1 MAVELKKVTFGYR
14 GQQKVLDDF
23 DWNVAS
29 GEFHSVLGASGSGKT
44 TLLRLIAGLEQPQS
58 GSIWISSKDATHQPA
73 HRRGLALVGQSAATY
88 EHLSVLENLKF
99 AEQLSGQV
107 TPGLRQELLGQF
119 GLGSTLEQKPS
130 ELSGGQ
136 LQRLAIVRALLT
148 QRPLLLMDEPLAHLQ
163 ESLRGPIRRL
173 LRNWQQAHNLTCIY
187 VTHDSLE
194 ACEISDRLSVI
205 GQGKPLQTAAPG
217 ELYRYPNSR
226 EVAEL
231 MGRPSIQWIQVPES
245 DKHVGLRPADWQLI
259 SVGSSSIGSEELVEI
274 EPDRVRT
281 IGRLVAIRQVESWT
295 WLEVQV
301 KEHRLVA
308 VRQESPAPQ
317 SNEQGR
323 SAWQELKIDDRV
335 ELINTQ
341 PIWIDAGS

>member
-1 MAVELKKVTFGYR
+1 MAVELKQVSFGYR
-14 GQQKVLDDF
+14 GQRVLDDF
-23 DWNVAS
+23 DWKVEQ

-58 GSIWISSKDATHQPA
+58 GSVWLSSKDATHQPA
-73 HRRGLALVGQSAATY
+73 HRRGLAFVGQSAATY

-99 AEQLSGQV
+99 AEQLSGDAHS
-107 TPGLRQELLGQF
+107 GLRQELVGQF
-119 GLGSTLEQKPS
+119 GLGSTLAQKPS

-173 LRNWQQAHNLTCIY
+173 LRDWQQVRKLTCIY

-205 GQGKPLQTAAPG
+205 GQGKCLQTAPPS
-217 ELYRYPNSR
+217 ELYRRPNCI

-231 MGRPSIQWIQVPES
+231 MGRPAIQWIQLPES
-245 DKHVGLRPADWQLI
+245 AKQLGLRPTDWQVTCVD
-259 SVGSSSIGSEELVEI
+259 SAESSGKEFI
-274 EPDRVRT
+274 EMEFDRIRAL
-281 IGRLVAIRQVESWT
+281 GRLVAIRQVESSMWI
-295 WLEVQV
+295 EFQV
-301 KEHRLVA
+301 SEHRIHA
-308 VRQESPAPQ
+308 VNSPDSQ
-317 SNEQGR
+317 SLRIG
-323 SAWQELKIDDRV
+323 ARV
-335 ELINTQ
+335 ELVNNQ
-341 PIWIDAGS
+341 PIWLDVSR

>member
-1 MAVELKKVTFGYR
+1 
-14 GQQKVLDDF
+14 
-23 DWNVAS
+23 
-29 GEFHSVLGASGSGKT
+29 
-44 TLLRLIAGLEQPQS
+44 
-58 GSIWISSKDATHQPA
+58 
-73 HRRGLALVGQSAATY
+73 
-88 EHLSVLENLKF
+88 
-99 AEQLSGQV
+99 
-107 TPGLRQELLGQF
+107 
-119 GLGSTLEQKPS
+119 
-130 ELSGGQ
+130 
-136 LQRLAIVRALLT
+136 
-148 QRPLLLMDEPLAHLQ
+148 
-163 ESLRGPIRRL
+163 
-173 LRNWQQAHNLTCIY
+173 
-187 VTHDSLE
+187 
-194 ACEISDRLSVI
+194 
-205 GQGKPLQTAAPG
+205 
-217 ELYRYPNSR
+217 
-226 EVAEL
+226 

-274 EPDRVRT
+274 ESDRVRS
-281 IGRLVAIRQVESWT
+281 IGQLVAIRQVESWT

>member
-1 MAVELKKVTFGYR
+1 MAVELKQVTFGYR
-14 GQQKVLDDF
+14 GQRVLDAF
-23 DWNVAS
+23 DWKVEQ

-58 GSIWISSKDATHQPA
+58 GSVWLSSKDATHQPA
-73 HRRGLALVGQSAATY
+73 HRRGLAFVGQSAATY

-99 AEQLSGQV
+99 AEQLSENV
-107 TPGLRQELLGQF
+107 NSGLRQELVGQF
-119 GLGSTLEQKPS
+119 GLGSTLAQKPS

-173 LRNWQQAHNLTCIY
+173 LRDWQQARKLTCIY

-205 GQGKPLQTAAPG
+205 GRGKCLQTAPPS
-217 ELYRYPNSR
+217 ELYRRPNGI

-231 MGRPSIQWIQVPES
+231 MGRPAIQWIQVPES
-245 DKHVGLRPADWQLI
+245 AKQLGLRPADWQVTCVD
-259 SVGSSSIGSEELVEI
+259 SAESSGKEFI
-274 EPDRVRT
+274 EMEFDRIRAL
-281 IGRLVAIRQVESWT
+281 GRLVAIRQVESSIWI
-295 WLEVQV
+295 EVQV
-301 KEHRLVA
+301 QEHRIHA
-308 VRQESPAPQ
+308 VTPSNAQ
-317 SNEQGR
+317 SLQIG
-323 SAWQELKIDDRV
+323 ARV
-335 ELINTQ
+335 ELIHTQ
-341 PIWIDAGS
+341 PIWLDVSR

>member
-1 MAVELKKVTFGYR
+1 
-14 GQQKVLDDF
+14 
-23 DWNVAS
+23 
-29 GEFHSVLGASGSGKT
+29 
-44 TLLRLIAGLEQPQS
+44 
-58 GSIWISSKDATHQPA
+58 
-73 HRRGLALVGQSAATY
+73 LALVGQSAATY

-107 TPGLRQELLGQF
+107 NPGLRQELLGQF

-173 LRNWQQAHNLTCIY
+173 LRNWQQAHKLTCIY

-217 ELYRYPNSR
+217 ELYRHPNSR